1 MNTIDKSGVSV
12 EEIIRTFR
20 REHNIKD
27 HELKYE
33 ILKRPSK
40 GFFGLF
46 ANKVALV
53 RFQLPEN
60 EDRIRLFTESLLGK
74 MGISFGTIH
83 SKKEGKTLFLTVDG
97 IVETGFII
105 GKNGSMLETIQYLI
119 NRVFEGDRQI
129 ERIYLDTD
137 GYRQRREDQFLNKFL
152 PRINKIKTSG
162 NTLTLEPMSPGERR
176 IIHRHIEKD
185 KGLKTLTIGEGDN
198 KRIVVFSSRLKEHEV
213 LKKNSKAKADDTE
226 AKPEENKPKPRTRR
240 PRAPQKKREGANGD
254 AEKTASPE
262 TENSPSEV

>member
-74 MGISFGTIH
+74 IGISFGTINT
-83 SKKEGKTLFLTVDG
+83 KREGKTLFLTVDG

-105 GKNGSMLETIQYLI
+105 
-119 NRVFEGDRQI
+119 
-129 ERIYLDTD
+129 
-137 GYRQRREDQFLNKFL
+137 
-152 PRINKIKTSG
+152 
-162 NTLTLEPMSPGERR
+162 
-176 IIHRHIEKD
+176 
-185 KGLKTLTIGEGDN
+185 
-198 KRIVVFSSRLKEHEV
+198 
-213 LKKNSKAKADDTE
+213 
-226 AKPEENKPKPRTRR
+226 
-240 PRAPQKKREGANGD
+240 
-254 AEKTASPE
+254 
-262 TENSPSEV
+262 